1 MLNDKIFLNGLRLVA
16 LIVIALL
23 CGILYELFDL
33 SRPAIHEFGVQF
45 LSSQE
50 WDQVKDKFGALPF
63 IYGTLVTSL
72 IALILA
78 TPVSVGAALLMTE
91 VLPKRVAG
99 VLGILI
105 ELLAAIPSVVYG
117 LWGIFLLAPFL
128 RTNVQ
133 PALGN
138 WFGFLPLF
146 QGPAFGLGILAAG
159 VILAIMIAPTI
170 TALSR
175 EVFLTV
181 PKTQRESALA
191 LGSTRWEMIR
201 ISVLGPSKLGVFASV
216 VLGLGRAL
224 GETMAVTMI
233 IGNRAEITS
242 SLFSPGATMASVI
255 ANEYAEASGTLH
267 PSALALVGL
276 SLFLVS
282 LVIHF
287 FARGLIKLNQWRGTR
302 RS

>member
-1 MLNDKIFLNGLRLVA
+1 MLNDKVFLYLLRLVA

-23 CGILYELFDL
+23 GGILYELVEL
-33 SRPAIHEFGVQF
+33 SLPALKAFGASF
-45 LSSQE
+45 LVSQD
-50 WDQVKDKFGALPF
+50 WDQVQEKFGALSF
-63 IYGTLVTSL
+63 IYGTVVTSL

-91 VLPKRVAG
+91 VLPKRVSGA
-99 VLGILI
+99 LGILI

-128 RTNVQ
+128 RTSVQ
-133 PALGN
+133 PALSN

-146 QGPAFGLGILAAG
+146 QGPAYGLGILAAG
-159 VILAIMIAPTI
+159 IILAIMIAPTI

-191 LGSTRWEMIR
+191 LGATRWEMIR
-201 ISVLGPSKLGVFASV
+201 ISVLSPSKLGVVASV

-242 SLFSPGATMASVI
+242 SLFSPGSTMASVI
-255 ANEYAEASGTLH
+255 ANEYAEAGGLLH

-282 LVIHF
+282 LIIHF
-287 FARGLIKLNQWRGTR
+287 IARGAIRLNQWRGAR
-302 RS
+302 R